1 MAVNL
6 AKICADLGHPD
17 PQIKT
22 FALMSITRLSRQIV
36 DAPAEIREIAAR
48 LRPLSSS
55 DNPDVV
61 FLARKAFNHIDQH
74 FKECL
79 VDVEPPAPPMPPPPA
94 PEPASALRAEPDP
107 AEAEAEPAL
116 PEPAAA
122 PQAEAE
128 PAAAAV
134 PLPPEPVPAPV
145 APPEPPPAPAAAVEA
160 PKDPSTLTREEILH
174 WLPIAPHANYLASLL
189 IQIASKGRLEDLA
202 AVAPMLSHAD
212 DRVRANAVEVFERL
226 ADANHVEQLLPLMED
241 RNNRVRG
248 NAVMALARFDHPGVE
263 KTLSDMLAS
272 TAMSMR
278 ETAAFVLSR
287 IEKPFVEALLLHCL
301 ADPYEGVR
309 MRATRALA
317 RYPTRPAVVALKRML
332 NDLDINICEAAAE
345 SLRSLKTLLQTQR
358 AAVPE
363 PLTPEPP
370 APEPPRAAAVSK
382 PAPAPAPRPP
392 PPPPVAAPEPSPT
405 PRPHPPKP
413 APPAGPA
420 TDALEE
426 LYRSLG
432 TEIYQLCRLN
442 LITHESLD
450 SIFYEVLRYQDFLR
464 NYMVKRGDPEDETR
478 KSAIEHL
485 QEKIKSSFGFLG
497 RQAADLLHRQQLV
510 VPEQQEGEAI
520 RRILAELQKAGVPAP
535 SA

>member
-22 FALMSITRLSRQIV
+22 FALMSITRLSKQIV
-36 DAPAEIREIAAR
+36 DAPSEIREIAAR

-61 FLARKAFNHIDQH
+61 FLARKASNHIDQH

-79 VDVEPPAPPMPPPPA
+79 ADAGPQAVPPPPPA
-94 PEPASALRAEPDP
+94 VPAEPP
-107 AEAEAEPAL
+107 
-116 PEPAAA
+116 PAA
-122 PQAEAE
+122 AE
-128 PAAAAV
+128 PAAQAVAA
-134 PLPPEPVPAPV
+134 A
-145 APPEPPPAPAAAVEA
+145 PPAPAPAPVLEV
-160 PKDPSTLTREEILH
+160 PKDPSTLDRPELLK
-174 WLPIAPHANYLASLL
+174 WLGKAPTPTFLASLL
-189 IQIASKGRLEDLA
+189 IQIASKGKSEDLE
-202 AVAPMLSHAD
+202 AVRPLLAHED

-226 ADANHVEQLLPLMED
+226 AAPGQSSSIVPLLSD

-248 NAVMALARFDHPGVE
+248 NVVMALARFDHPAVPG
-263 KTLSDMLAS
+263 TLAEMLDS

-287 IEKPFVEALLLHCL
+287 IDKPFVEELLLKAL
-301 ADPYEGVR
+301 SDPYEGVR

-317 RYPTRPAVVALKRML
+317 RYPTRPAVLALKRML

-345 SLRSLKTLLQTQR
+345 SLRSIKALLQSQR
-358 AAVPE
+358 AAAESASAATPGAAAAE
-363 PLTPEPP
+363 LAAPEPP
-370 APEPPRAAAVSK
+370 APQAAA
-382 PAPAPAPRPP
+382 
-392 PPPPVAAPEPSPT
+392 PVAAPAPLPQ
-405 PRPHPPKP
+405 P
-413 APPAGPA
+413 AP
-420 TDALEE
+420 TSSSLEE
-426 LYRSLG
+426 LQRSLG

-485 QEKIKSSFGFLG
+485 QEKIKSSFGLLG
-497 RQAADLLHRQQLV
+497 RQAFELLAKDQLA
-510 VPEQQEGEAI
+510 VPAQQEGEAI
-520 RRILAELQKAGVPAP
+520 RRILAELERAGARPQGA
-535 SA
+535 